1 MVRRHTQYNH
11 RRGSILLFIIMF
23 GAIATTVII
32 SGVSSYAIFENRAS
46 IRKEQHDLA
55 LHIAE
60 AGINYY
66 RWHLS
71 HAPDDYKDGTNQVG
85 PYIHEFKDKNDIV
98 IGYFSLDI
106 IPPASGTTQVT
117 LKSTGWTVK
126 EPGSTRTLQ
135 VRLAFDS
142 FTDYALLSNASVN
155 VGFTTVIHG
164 PMHSNGGIRF
174 DGTSD
179 SWVDSAKETYQYQNQ
194 THNGVWGGGGPKEF
208 WRYPVPAFD
217 FAGITA
223 DLAKLKDAASE
234 DGIHLTSS
242 GTQGWHLTFK
252 TDGTVDIS
260 KVTSVNCYNGE
271 GKYKHGIWYGTVYCY
286 DIKTETFIE
295 NRQPPENGQI
305 FVEDHVWVEGTVN
318 THVTVAAGR
327 LPEQPSN
334 YRNIYI
340 QNNILYTQHATSVSL
355 GLLTQ
360 GDIIVP
366 RNVPENMTIEAA
378 MLSQYG
384 KVQRPYYNNDER
396 DSLTVYGSQIAYNGV
411 AWKYVNGYGNV
422 ISGFVNTNHN
432 YDPNLQYYPPPGFP
446 VGNTY
451 DVVSW
456 EELN

>member
-1 MVRRHTQYNH
+1 MANQQKHPSH
-11 RRGSILLFIIMF
+11 RRGSILLFVLMF
-23 GAIATTVII
+23 GAIATTVIV

-66 RWHLS
+66 KWHLA
-71 HAPDDYKDGTNQVG
+71 HAPEDYEDGTGQLG
-85 PYIHEFKDKNDIV
+85 PYVHEFKDKNDTV
-98 IGYFSLDI
+98 IGYFSLVI
-106 IPPASGTTQVT
+106 TPPASGTTQAT
-117 LKSTGWTVK
+117 IESTGWTVK
-126 EPGSTRTLQ
+126 QPDSKRTIRL
-135 VRLAFDS
+135 RLAFDS
-142 FTDYALLSNASVN
+142 FTDYALLSNASMN
-155 VGFTTVIHG
+155 VGVSTEIHG

-174 DGTSD
+174 DGTAD
-179 SWVDSAKETYQYQNQ
+179 SWITSAKETYQYLNQ
-194 THNGVWGGGGPKEF
+194 THDGIWGSGGPREF
-208 WRYPVPAFD
+208 WKFPVPAID
-217 FAGITA
+217 FTGVTA
-223 DLAKLKDAASE
+223 DLAEIQEEAAE

-242 GTQGWHLTFK
+242 GSQGWHLKFK
-252 TDGTVDIS
+252 ADGTVDVY
-260 KVTSVNCYNGE
+260 KVTSVHCYNGE
-271 GKYKHGIWYGTVYCY
+271 GKYKWGTWFGTVHCY
-286 DIKTETFIE
+286 DVKTETFVE

-305 FVEDHVWVEGTVN
+305 FVEDHVWVEGTVSG
-318 THVTVAAGR
+318 HLTVAAGR

-340 QNNILYTQHATSVSL
+340 QNDISYTVHATSTSL

-366 RNVPENMTIEAA
+366 HNVPENMTIEAA

-384 KVQRPYYNNDER
+384 KIQRPFYDNDER
-396 DSLTVYGSQIAYNGV
+396 DSLTIYGSQIAYNGV
-411 AWKYVNGYGNV
+411 VWKYNNGWGNV

-451 DVVSW
+451 ETVSW
-456 EELN
+456 EEL